1 MVLIVNCEETIAP
14 SLGFEWV
21 GLTFGLGSCVVGCL
35 MTPGKGGWNIVVPGL
50 EWELGGGQYTYMGD
64 IVLS

>member
-35 MTPGKGGWNIVVPGL
+35 MTPGKGGGILLFRGWSGS
-50 EWELGGGQYTYMGD
+50 WEVGSILTCGILY
-64 IVLS
+64 